1 MLDLRAAGSY
11 LLGAFSRGSMTDSAN
26 SKLTATLIHGLEWLY
41 DRAIK
46 GVPTLDSA
54 SDLAISYQ
62 CRFPSSDK
70 AVDALI
76 KWQTA
81 KAGTASFVSSFG
93 GVLSLPVAL
102 PANLASVTYIQL
114 RMIAAIAHLRGHDI
128 RSDQVRTVA
137 LACLGGARVADMVKE
152 FGVRF
157 GTQLAHEALKR
168 VSGDGLKQI
177 NQAIACRLVA
187 VTGTA
192 TPISFSKFVP
202 VIGGVVA
209 GGIDA
214 AVTRAYGHTA
224 KRLFQPIA
232 AY

>member
-1 MLDLRAAGSY
+1 
-11 LLGAFSRGSMTDSAN
+11 MTDSAN
-26 SKLTATLIHGLEWLY
+26 SKLTTTLVRGLEWLY

-46 GVPTLDSA
+46 GMPTLDGA

-62 CRFPSSDK
+62 RQFPSSDK

-81 KAGTASFVSSFG
+81 MAGTASFVSSFG
-93 GVLSLPVAL
+93 GVVSLPVAL

-128 RSDQVRTVA
+128 HSDPVRTMA
-137 LACLGGARVADMVKE
+137 LACLCGSRVTNMVKD
-152 FGVRF
+152 FGVRL
-157 GTQLAHEALKR
+157 GTQVAHEALKR

-187 VTGTA
+187 ITGTA
-192 TPISFSKFVP
+192 TPINVSKFVP
-202 VIGGVVA
+202 VLGGVIA
-209 GGIDA
+209 GGLDA
-214 AVTRAYGHTA
+214 AVTRTYGHAA

-232 AY
+232 A

>member
-1 MLDLRAAGSY
+1 
-11 LLGAFSRGSMTDSAN
+11 MTDSAN
-26 SKLTATLIHGLEWLY
+26 SKVTTTLGRGLEWLY
-41 DRAIK
+41 DRAVK
-46 GVPTLDSA
+46 GMPTLDSA

-62 CRFPSSDK
+62 RQFPLSDK

-81 KAGTASFVSSFG
+81 MAGTASFVSSFG
-93 GVLSLPVAL
+93 GVLSLSVAL

-128 RSDQVRTVA
+128 HSDPVRTMA
-137 LACLGGARVADMVKE
+137 LACLCGSRVTNMVKD
-152 FGVRF
+152 FGVRL
-157 GTQLAHEALKR
+157 GTQVAHEALKR

-187 VTGTA
+187 ITGTA
-192 TPISFSKFVP
+192 TPINVSKFVP
-202 VIGGVVA
+202 VLGGVIA
-209 GGIDA
+209 GGLDA
-214 AVTRAYGHTA
+214 AVTRTYGHAA

-232 AY
+232 A

>member
-1 MLDLRAAGSY
+1 
-11 LLGAFSRGSMTDSAN
+11 MTDSAS

-41 DRAIK
+41 DRAVK

-62 CRFPSSDK
+62 RQFPSGDK

-81 KAGTASFVSSFG
+81 MAGTASFVSSFG

-128 RSDQVRTVA
+128 QSDPVRALA
-137 LACLGGARVADMVKE
+137 LACLCGSRVTTMVKD
-152 FGVRF
+152 FGVRL
-157 GTQLAHEALKR
+157 GTQVAHEALKR

-177 NQAIACRLVA
+177 NQAIACRLIA
-187 VTGTA
+187 VTGSA
-192 TPISFSKFVP
+192 TPIYVAKFAP
-202 VIGGVVA
+202 VLGGVIA
-209 GGIDA
+209 GGLDA
-214 AVTRAYGHTA
+214 AVTRTYGHTA
-224 KRLFQPIA
+224 KRLFQPTAI
-232 AY
+232 